1 MNSTVVSIESAKA
14 ILQSFQ
20 MDEERSNERSA
31 MTLIALASLRLG
43 DQWEQATN
51 KMLGTRAIMDWIR
64 DECGMN
70 YAPNTRE
77 TIRRFTLH
85 QFYEAGLVEQNAD
98 DPERPINSPKWNYRL
113 TDSTLKVIHT
123 FGMPHFQEAVDSFF
137 IEKQSWMEIQKEKR
151 EIHKV
156 PVRMPNGLEVKLSA
170 GGQNVLIKEIIE
182 EFCPRFAA
190 GAEVLYVGDT
200 DHKDDVVNWEKL
212 KSLGIELP
220 KRGKAPDLIVWREDK
235 KWLYLMEACSTHG
248 PVDVTRK
255 KELERMLQK
264 CSNEVIF
271 VSCFPSRKIMQKYLG
286 DLAWE
291 TEAWCAD
298 TPDHM
303 IHLNGNK
310 FLGPYNKHN

>member
-1 MNSTVVSIESAKA
+1 MDNTDVSIASAKA

-20 MDEERSNERSA
+20 MDDERSNERSA

-43 DQWEQATN
+43 DQWGQATN
-51 KMLGTRAIMDWIR
+51 NMLRTRAIMDWIR
-64 DECGMN
+64 DECGMD

-85 QFYEAGLVEQNAD
+85 QFDEAGLVEQNAD
-98 DPERPINSPKWNYRL
+98 EPERPINSPKWNYRL
-113 TDSTLKVIHT
+113 TDRALKVIQA
-123 FGMPHFQEAVDSFF
+123 FGTPCFKEEIDSFF
-137 IEKQSWMEIQKEKR
+137 SGQKSWMEIQKERR

-156 PVRMPNGLEVKLSA
+156 PVRMPDGLEVKLSA
-170 GGQNVLIKEIIE
+170 GGQNVLIKGMIE
-182 EFCPRFAA
+182 EFCPRFAP
-190 GAEVLYVGDT
+190 GAEVLYIGDT
-200 DHKDDVVNWEKL
+200 DHKEDVVNKRKL
-212 KSLGIELP
+212 KSLGIVLP
-220 KRGKAPDLIVWREDK
+220 KRGKAPDLIVWREDT

-255 KELERMLQK
+255 KELERMLQR
-264 CSNEVIF
+264 CQSEVVF

-298 TPDHM
+298 SPDHM
-303 IHLNGNK
+303 IHLNGSK
-310 FLGPYNKHN
+310 LLGPYKKHN